1 MVKKYFNKNIIISVK
16 NEEKFQWS
24 NEYWLCKKLFTDKDK
39 KKVRDHDQITGKY
52 RAPAHW
58 NSNINLKLTKNV
70 PVVFHNL
77 RGCDG
82 HLIMHEISNFDV

>member
-1 MVKKYFNKNIIISVK
+1 MKKNFNEVMNIGYVK
-16 NEEKFQWS
+16 NYLLIKI
-24 NEYWLCKKLFTDKDK
+24 

-58 NSNINLKLTKNV
+58 NSNINLKLAKNV